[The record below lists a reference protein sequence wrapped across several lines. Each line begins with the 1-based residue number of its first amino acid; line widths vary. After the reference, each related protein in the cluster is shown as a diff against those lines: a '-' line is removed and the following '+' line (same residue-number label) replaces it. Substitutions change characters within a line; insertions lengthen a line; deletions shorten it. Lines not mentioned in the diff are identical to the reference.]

1 MEKEE
6 EIVVET
12 QNSEDETIIIEE
24 IDDENDDNEFLK
36 SLEEIDNQEK
46 GDEPNDDEDEEAK
59 AEALRIKNK
68 NAEEARKRRESE
80 AKAKAEAK
88 AKEEEANKA
97 KEKTQV
103 EDEEV
108 EEITPQQQVKDLIT
122 KYPTI
127 DLGELDNNENFQ
139 EYLQGKWVKGGK
151 SITEIYE
158 AYLSYEARITKQD
171 KAEVEKQYQKKST
184 PSLRGSSGGTG
195 GTTKVEDVYT
205 KEELESLSAKMP
217 YMNPKQYAS
226 IEEKYERSI
235 KYHRKNNK

>member
-6 EIVVET
+6 KTVVET
-12 QNSEDETIIIEE
+12 QNSEKETIIIEE
-24 IDDENDDNEFLK
+24 VEEEDNEFLR

-46 GDEPNDDEDEEAK
+46 GDEPNDEDEEAK

-80 AKAKAEAK
+80 AKAKAKAEAESK
-88 AKEEEANKA
+88 AKEEEAKKA
-97 KEKTQV
+97 KEESQV
-103 EDEEV
+103 EDEESK
-108 EEITPQQQVKDLIT
+108 EITPQQQVKDLIT
-122 KYPTI
+122 KYPAL
-127 DLGELDNNENFQ
+127 DLGELDKNENFQ

-151 SITEIYE
+151 NITEIYE
-158 AYLSYEARITKQD
+158 AYLSYEARLTKQD
-171 KAEVEKQYQKKST
+171 KADVEKQYQKKST
-184 PSLRGSSGGTG
+184 PSLKGSSGGNG

-235 KYHRKNNK
+235 KYHRKK

>member
-6 EIVVET
+6 KIVVET

-36 SLEEIDNQEK
+36 SLEEIDNEE
-46 GDEPNDDEDEEAK
+46 GDEPNNDEDEEAK

-88 AKEEEANKA
+88 AKEEADKA
-97 KEKTQV
+97 KEEPQA
-103 EDEEV
+103 EDK
-108 EEITPQQQVKDLIT
+108 EITPEQQVKELIT
-122 KYPTI
+122 KYPNL
-127 DLGELDNNENFQ
+127 DLGELDKNENFQ

-158 AYLSYEARITKQD
+158 AYLGYEARLTKQD

-184 PSLRGSSGGTG
+184 PSLKGSSGGTG

-235 KYHRKNNK
+235 KYHKKNNK

>member
-1 MEKEE
+1 MEKEGK
-6 EIVVET
+6 IVVET

-36 SLEEIDNQEK
+36 SLEEIDNKEK

-108 EEITPQQQVKDLIT
+108 EEITPQQQVKDLIK

-217 YMNPKQYAS
+217 YMNSKQYAS

>member
-6 EIVVET
+6 KPVLET
-12 QNSEDETIIIEE
+12 QNSEKETIIIEE
-24 IDDENDDNEFLK
+24 LEEDEDNEFLK

-46 GDEPNDDEDEEAK
+46 GDEPDDEDEEAK

-88 AKEEEANKA
+88 AKEEKANKA
-97 KEKTQV
+97 KEETQ
-103 EDEEV
+103 V

-122 KYPTI
+122 KYPNL
-127 DLGELDNNENFQ
+127 DLGELDKNENFQ

-151 SITEIYE
+151 SITNIYE
-158 AYLSYEARITKQD
+158 AYLGYEARLTKKD
-171 KAEVEKQYQKKST
+171 KLEVEKQYQKKST
-184 PSLRGSSGGTG
+184 PSLKGSSGGTG

-205 KEELESLSAKMP
+205 REELESLSAKMP

-235 KYHRKNNK
+235 KYHKKNNK

>member
-1 MEKEE
+1 MEKKEKS
-6 EIVVET
+6 VLET
-12 QNSEDETIIIEE
+12 QNSEKETIIIEE
-24 IDDENDDNEFLK
+24 IDDEDDDNEFLK
-36 SLEEIDNQEK
+36 SLEEIDDEEK
-46 GDEPNDDEDEEAK
+46 GDEPNEEAK

-80 AKAKAEAK
+80 AKAKAK

-97 KEKTQV
+97 KEESQV
-103 EDEEV
+103 EDEELK
-108 EEITPQQQVKDLIT
+108 EITPQQQVKDLIT
-122 KYPTI
+122 KYPNL

-158 AYLSYEARITKQD
+158 AYLGYEARLTKQD

-184 PSLRGSSGGTG
+184 PSLRGSNGGTG

-205 KEELESLSAKMP
+205 REELESLSVKMP

>member
-6 EIVVET
+6 KIVLET
-12 QNSEDETIIIEE
+12 QNSEKETIIIEE
-24 IDDENDDNEFLK
+24 LEDDEDNEFLK
-36 SLEEIDNQEK
+36 SLEEIDNQEE

-80 AKAKAEAK
+80 ARAKAEAK
-88 AKEEEANKA
+88 AKEEAESKSKEEKPEAD
-97 KEKTQV
+97 
-103 EDEEV
+103 DETK
-108 EEITPQQQVKDLIT
+108 EITPQQQVKDLIT

-127 DLGELDNNENFQ
+127 DLGELDKNENFQ

-158 AYLSYEARITKQD
+158 AYLGYEARLTKKD
-171 KAEVEKQYQKKST
+171 KLEVEKQYQKKST
-184 PSLRGSSGGTG
+184 PSLKGSSGGTG
-195 GTTKVEDVYT
+195 GTTKVEDVFT

-235 KYHRKNNK
+235 KYHKKK

>member
-6 EIVVET
+6 KIVVET

-24 IDDENDDNEFLK
+24 TDDENDDNEFLK
-36 SLEEIDNQEK
+36 SLEEIDNEK

-97 KEKTQV
+97 KEETQV
-103 EDEEV
+103 EDEELK
-108 EEITPQQQVKDLIT
+108 EIAPQQQVKDLIT
-122 KYPTI
+122 KYPNL
-127 DLGELDNNENFQ
+127 DLGELDKNENFQ

-158 AYLSYEARITKQD
+158 AYLGYEARLTKQD
-171 KAEVEKQYQKKST
+171 KVEVEKQYQKKST
-184 PSLRGSSGGTG
+184 PSLKGSSGGTG

-217 YMNPKQYAS
+217 YMNSKQYAS

-235 KYHRKNNK
+235 KYHKKNNK

>member
-6 EIVVET
+6 KIVVET

-24 IDDENDDNEFLK
+24 TDEDDDNEFLK
-36 SLEEIDNQEK
+36 SLEEIDNEEK
-46 GDEPNDDEDEEAK
+46 GVEPNNDEDEKAK

-88 AKEEEANKA
+88 AKEEADKA
-97 KEKTQV
+97 KEEPPV
-103 EDEEV
+103 VDEESK
-108 EEITPQQQVKDLIT
+108 EITPQQQVKDLIT
-122 KYPTI
+122 KYPNL
-127 DLGELDNNENFQ
+127 DLGELDTNENFQ

-158 AYLSYEARITKQD
+158 AYLGYEARLTKQD

-184 PSLRGSSGGTG
+184 PSLRGSNGGTG

-205 KEELESLSAKMP
+205 REELESLSAKMP

>member
-1 MEKEE
+1 MEKEKK
-6 EIVVET
+6 IVVET

-24 IDDENDDNEFLK
+24 IDEDDDNEFLK
-36 SLEEIDNQEK
+36 SLEEIDDEK
-46 GDEPNDDEDEEAK
+46 KGVEPNDDEDEKAK

-80 AKAKAEAK
+80 EKAKAEAK
-88 AKEEEANKA
+88 AKEEA
-97 KEKTQV
+97 QV
-103 EDEEV
+103 VNEESK
-108 EEITPQQQVKDLIT
+108 EITPQQQVKDLIT
-122 KYPTI
+122 KYPNL
-127 DLGELDNNENFQ
+127 DLGELDTNENFQ

-158 AYLSYEARITKQD
+158 AYLGYEARLTKQD
-171 KAEVEKQYQKKST
+171 KAEVEKQYQRKST

-235 KYHRKNNK
+235 KYHKKNNK

>member
-6 EIVVET
+6 KIVVET

-24 IDDENDDNEFLK
+24 TDDDDNEFLK
-36 SLEEIDNQEK
+36 SLEEIDDEEK
-46 GDEPNDDEDEEAK
+46 GDEPNEEAK

-88 AKEEEANKA
+88 AKEEA
-97 KEKTQV
+97 QV
-103 EDEEV
+103 VNEESK
-108 EEITPQQQVKDLIT
+108 EITPQQQVKDLIT
-122 KYPTI
+122 KYPNL
-127 DLGELDNNENFQ
+127 DLGELDTNENFQ

-158 AYLSYEARITKQD
+158 AYLGYEARLTKQD
-171 KAEVEKQYQKKST
+171 KAEVEKQYQRKST

>member
-6 EIVVET
+6 KIVVET

-36 SLEEIDNQEK
+36 SLEAIDNEE
-46 GDEPNDDEDEEAK
+46 GDEPNDDEETK

-80 AKAKAEAK
+80 AKAKAK

-97 KEKTQV
+97 KEETQV
-103 EDEEV
+103 EDEKSK
-108 EEITPQQQVKDLIT
+108 EIAPQQQVKDLIT
-122 KYPTI
+122 KYPNL

-158 AYLSYEARITKQD
+158 AYLGYEARLTKQD
-171 KAEVEKQYQKKST
+171 KVEVEKQYQKKST
-184 PSLRGSSGGTG
+184 PSLKGSSGGTG
-195 GTTKVEDVYT
+195 GTTKVQDVYT
-205 KEELESLSAKMP
+205 KEEMESLSAKMP

-226 IEEKYERSI
+226 IEEKFERSI
-235 KYHRKNNK
+235 KYHRKK